1 MKIKDNATL
10 HSFLTAVD
18 QCEGEV
24 YLISPFGDR
33 YNLKSELSKYI
44 AIGALLSKDGDYLE
58 LFCENKEDEGNL
70 MKFFIENPQV
80 L

>member
-18 QCEGEV
+18 QCKGEV